1 MRKAPGP
8 RPLKEEGEKLMAK
21 KILIKAGE
29 IEATATLKNSPT
41 AVRLWE
47 ALPVEGSAN
56 LWGEEIYFSI
66 PVEAELEKDAG
77 EVVERGD
84 LGFWP
89 PGTAF
94 CIFFGPTPASRGDE
108 PRAASPV
115 NLLGRVDGDPA
126 IFKEVPSGARVVIDR
141 A

>member
-1 MRKAPGP
+1 
-8 RPLKEEGEKLMAK
+8 MAK
-21 KILIKAGE
+21 KIIIKAGE
-29 IEATATLKNSPT
+29 IEAAATLKDSPT

-47 ALPVEGSAN
+47 ALPVEGRAN

-66 PVEAELEKDAG
+66 PLQAELEKDAR
-77 EVVERGD
+77 EAVERGD

-115 NLLGRVDGDPA
+115 NLLGRVEGDPA
-126 IFKEVPSGARVVIDR
+126 IFKKVPSGARVVIEK

>member
-1 MRKAPGP
+1 MTEK
-8 RPLKEEGEKLMAK
+8 GEKPMAK

-29 IEATATLKNSPT
+29 IEATATLKDSPT
-41 AVRLWE
+41 AERLWE

-66 PVEAELEKDAG
+66 PVDAELEKDAG

-141 A
+141 T